1 MLYLNGMSLLHRS
14 TKFRKRNLRSC
25 LKEVSGRIEFV
36 TEYEG
41 KTAKDI
47 RLRMDDIMANRGEG
61 LVLKHPDA
69 EYVLNGRN
77 KDWIKVKPEYM
88 VSSVSTPN
96 AYSLVDIGRTTW
108 ERRSTSSSCVCSFHF
123 VIWSGCR
130 QSSFLLSGKLWHR
143 ETVRRRLHADL
154 RSSG

>member
-1 MLYLNGMSLLHRS
+1 MLTVVQLVKVFDLLYLNGMSLLHRS
-14 TKFRKRNLRSC
+14 TKFRKRNLRSF
-25 LKEVSGRIEFV
+25 LKEVPGRIEFV

-41 KTAKDI
+41 KTAKDV

-88 VSSVSTPN
+88 VRPAPNPDTPQLTN
-96 AYSLVDIGRTTW
+96 VGRTTW
-108 ERRSTSSSCVCSFHF
+108 EKHSMSSLWVCP
-123 VIWSGCR
+123 
-130 QSSFLLSGKLWHR
+130 FL
-143 ETVRRRLHADL
+143 VN
-154 RSSG
+154 